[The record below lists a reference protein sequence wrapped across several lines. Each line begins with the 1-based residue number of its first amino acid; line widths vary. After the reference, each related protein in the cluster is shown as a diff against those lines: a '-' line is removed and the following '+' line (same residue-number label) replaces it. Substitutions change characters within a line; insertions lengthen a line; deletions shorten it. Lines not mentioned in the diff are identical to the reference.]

1 MQCTSG
7 TTATYDCSGSNEVGL
22 VFDGTSRELRTCNF
36 NLASG
41 KCFGQ
46 DDTCTISQQPSP
58 SATTNLATSQMMAFV
73 TSVAAMQSSSA
84 NVMPSPTSTSATN
97 SWYAVRTHLCIV

>member
-7 TTATYDCSGSNEVGL
+7 TSATYDCSGNNEVGL

-46 DDTCTISQQPSP
+46 DDTCTISNQPSP
-58 SATTNLATSQMMAFV
+58 SATTISSGKSSTITLDFAI
-73 TSVAAMQSSSA
+73 SSSSS
-84 NVMPSPTSTSATN
+84 M
-97 SWYAVRTHLCIV
+97 